1 MSQTNQAK
9 QSGIKQFDWFRKR
22 KESTLLLVGLA
33 KAPSKET
40 DCERLF
46 SSMSLACQLSDK
58 TIDEGIALHVH
69 TVVAGMRTN

>member
-9 QSGIKQFDWFRKR
+9 QTGIKQFDWFRKR
-22 KESTLLLVGLA
+22 RESTLLLAGLA

-46 SSMSLACQLSDK
+46 FSMSLASQLSDR

-69 TVVAGMRTN
+69 TDIAGMRTI

>member
-1 MSQTNQAK
+1 MTQTNQAK
-9 QSGIKQFDWFRKR
+9 QIGIKQFDWFRKR
-22 KESTLLLVGLA
+22 TESTLLLVALA

-58 TIDEGIALHVH
+58 KIDESIALHVH
-69 TVVAGMRTN
+69 TEVTGMRTI